1 MEFWL
6 LFFRSIFVLRRV
18 VLRRNDQT
26 LAFASPSIDYL
37 QYVDEL
43 LLVFQSPYHLIVVSC
58 PKVHHDVPV
67 SEKEHHS
74 ASVIQFVHRVEV
86 GHFIRVYHIELGEL
100 LDCFGALYEDLIHL
114 HAGLVSICPKPDAHY
129 PVLL

>member
-6 LFFRSIFVLRRV
+6 LSFRSIFVLRRV
-18 VLRRNDQT
+18 VLWRNDQT

-43 LLVFQSPYHLIVVSC
+43 LLVFQSPYHLIVVSR

-74 ASVIQFVHRVEV
+74 AGVIQFVHRVEV
-86 GHFIRVYHIELGEL
+86 RHLICVYHIELGEL
-100 LDCFGALYEDLIHL
+100 LDCLSALHEDFVHL
-114 HAGLVSICPKPDAHY
+114 HACLVSICPKPDAYY